1 MQSESHITSKI
12 LLTLSSLNFINY
24 IINSYSLRKGTE
36 KDEKKKDGK
45 SQLWKQRKIIYTN
58 FPLISLNDWQKWAVF
73 QGEKKAVKGNI
84 IL

>member
-36 KDEKKKDGK
+36 KDEK
-45 SQLWKQRKIIYTN
+45 RKMENHNYGN
-58 FPLISLNDWQKWAVF
+58 K
-73 QGEKKAVKGNI
+73 EK
-84 IL
+84 